1 MKKVLLLSVLLCL
14 YLFPKAQKVYF
25 IYLQSETAAP
35 FYVRMADKIM
45 SSTAEGYLIL
55 PQLRDSV
62 YLISIGQPG
71 KSIEPKFTVTVS
83 RGDRGFL
90 IKNVEGTF
98 GLFDLQTMALYKPIV
113 TETVTTPG
121 VPRTDNFTKLLS
133 KAADD
138 TTVLNQAVVVE
149 QPKAKPKETKPEQ
162 VAVKEK
168 VASPDTM
175 QTSSAV
181 VKNTSTVAVTTPK
194 EAVAQNETKT
204 PIKDTVAKKDQEVE
218 AVQADYTKSVV
229 VKKTEAS
236 SSEGLGLT
244 FLDTYNGATDTIQI
258 VIPNPKTNLTETT
271 QKQPTETKQFLEITN
286 EKDSTNKQ
294 TEIVKNQEP
303 APVASQKAV
312 CNSLS
317 TDDDF
322 FRLRTDMITKRN
334 DDEMIAQAKKYFKTK
349 CYRTEQI
356 KYLSNLFLTD
366 EGKYQLFDAAFMHVS
381 DQEKFASLQLLIKDA
396 YYLNRFKALI
406 GN

>member
-14 YLFPKAQKVYF
+14 CLLPKAQKVYF
-25 IYLQSETAAP
+25 IYFQSETASP
-35 FYVRMADKIM
+35 FYVRMGDKIM

-55 PQLRDSV
+55 PKLKDSV
-62 YLISIGQPG
+62 YLMSIGQPG

-90 IKNVEGTF
+90 IKNLEGTF
-98 GLFDLQTMALYKPIV
+98 ELFDLQTLALYKPFI
-113 TETVTTPG
+113 TETTTTQG

-133 KAADD
+133 KATDD
-138 TTVLNQAVVVE
+138 TSVLNQPIAME
-149 QPKAKPKETKPEQ
+149 QPKAKPKEVKPEPV
-162 VAVKEK
+162 VAKEEVK
-168 VASPDTM
+168 AIPDTV
-175 QTSSAV
+175 QAAAV
-181 VKNTSTVAVTTPK
+181 VNSPGTLAITTAKENAV
-194 EAVAQNETKT
+194 QNESKA
-204 PIKDTVAKKDQEVE
+204 PLKD
-218 AVQADYTKSVV
+218 AVQPTQVDYKKSVV
-229 VKKTEAS
+229 VKNGEMS
-236 SSEGLGLT
+236 SSEGLGLI
-244 FLDTYNGATDTIQI
+244 FLDTYNETTDTIQI
-258 VIPNPKTNLTETT
+258 VIPDPKTNLSETAT
-271 QKQPTETKQFLEITN
+271 QQPAETKKFLEMAS
-286 EKDSTNKQ
+286 EKDSGN
-294 TEIVKNQEP
+294 NQIAIAKKEDTVS
-303 APVASQKAV
+303 ADKQKAV

-366 EGKYQLFDAAFMHVS
+366 EGKYQLFDAAYMHVS
-381 DQEKFASLQLLIKDA
+381 DQEKFSSLQLLMKDA